1 MNLTANKNKP
11 ARAIAMVVRTFLRPA
26 LYFSLAAVMS
36 ACSQQISEQELLG
49 RAQAAFAEGDLKSA
63 VIDVKTA
70 LQQNADNTQARRL
83 LGEIYAFQQD
93 PIAAADEFERALRH
107 SNDDELRVLYARALV
122 TASRGELLLGLHDA
136 DNFVSVERNPQ
147 YLTALALAQIAAGQ
161 PVLARELLDEAL
173 LTGADDP
180 YVATAYAFYLLLHGG
195 GPEEAQA
202 TLMDTLAQHP
212 GHVEAW
218 SLLGDIQ
225 QMRTEFANAEA
236 SYTKAVKLNPYRLAD
251 RLNLIVMR
259 IEQGELDAARSE
271 LQPLLTNNP
280 NHPGVNFVQGRMLM
294 ASGDDAAALEA
305 FYKVLSDV
313 PNHPGSLYLAAVANR
328 REGNLSTALNQ
339 LNSYLVIRP
348 KDLSGRLQLANL
360 HLLLDNPQEAEDI
373 ARTILAQHPEH
384 QAAMGL
390 LAASL
395 SARGAHQESIALYQ
409 RIVALQPDSTAARL
423 ALGSALQR
431 AGDSTASIAQFRD
444 ARDRDPQSNAAWEH
458 LIQML
463 VISGDLADAGKEAEA
478 YATAFPTSA
487 RPNLFLGGVALQ
499 KQDLSAAHS
508 YLERA
513 LALDPGNVA
522 ANRALAALAGDDLE
536 QARKRYMDALAHHPD
551 DATSLLNLAAIE
563 GARGDFRAMESNLNT
578 AVKADSNALSPRL
591 SLARLKLEQGRAAD
605 AVTLLN
611 DIRDHHRSEPGVWLL
626 LTEALL
632 AVGDVAAA
640 SEAAENL
647 LDLLPNDEV
656 ALATV
661 ARVELRNGRFADAEA
676 HLRKALEKQADN
688 IPLHKLLAD
697 ALMGQGKLEET
708 SALLAA
714 LPPEEANEP
723 TTQVALGRIALAS
736 NQPAEAEAYLRKAM
750 SANPNAMTL
759 LWLGGAITAQGRSSE
774 ALGLLAT
781 WLADNPDDVLV
792 RNQLAASYLQS
803 GRELEAR
810 GQYQEI
816 LQKMPDNVLIL
827 NNLAW
832 LFRTDDPQRALAYI
846 EKANRLAPDNAQVKD
861 TYAMIQLERNAIRE
875 ALALNQKALELTPDN
890 PQLLYHRTMILRAD
904 GQNEEVIRILEKLVT
919 QPDFAQMEEAR
930 SLLVQ
935 LRGS

>member
-1 MNLTANKNKP
+1 MNLTSNKNKP
-11 ARAIAMVVRTFLRPA
+11 ARATAMVVRTFLRPA
-26 LYFSLAAVMS
+26 IYLFLAAVMS

-49 RAQAAFAEGDLKSA
+49 RAQTAFAEGDLKSA

-70 LQQNADNTQARRL
+70 LQQNPDNIQARRL

-93 PIAAADEFERALRH
+93 PIAATDEFERALRN
-107 SNDDELRVLYARALV
+107 SNDGELRVLYARALA
-122 TASRGELLLGLHDA
+122 TAGRGELLLGLHEA
-136 DNFVSVERNPQ
+136 DNFVSVEDDPR

-161 PVLARELLDEAL
+161 PLLASELLDEAL

-202 TLMDTLAQHP
+202 SLLDTLAQHP
-212 GHVEAW
+212 DHAEAW

-225 QMRTEFANAEA
+225 QMRTEFGAAET
-236 SYTKAVKLNPYRLAD
+236 SYAKAATLNPYRLAD
-251 RLNLIVMR
+251 RLNLIAMR
-259 IEQGELDAARSE
+259 IEQGKLDAARSE
-271 LQPLLTNNP
+271 LQPLSTNNP
-280 NHPGVNFVQGRMLM
+280 NHPGVNFIQGRMLM
-294 ASGDDAAALEA
+294 ASGDEAAALAA
-305 FYKVLSDV
+305 FYKVLSEV

-339 LNSYLVIRP
+339 LNSYLVIHP

-360 HLLLDNPQEAEDI
+360 HLLMDNPQEAGRI
-373 ARTILAQHPEH
+373 ARVVLAEHPQH
-384 QAAMGL
+384 QAATGL

-395 SARGAHQESIALYQ
+395 SERGAHQESIELYQ
-409 RIVALQPDSTAARL
+409 QILSHQPDSTAASL
-423 ALGSALQR
+423 ALGSALHR
-431 AGDSTASIAQFRD
+431 AGDSAASTAQFRS

-463 VISGDLADAGKEAEA
+463 AISGDVAGAGKEAEA
-478 YATAFPTSA
+478 YAAQFPSSA
-487 RPNLFLGGVALQ
+487 RPHLFLGGVALQ
-499 KQDLSAAHS
+499 KQDLPAAQTH
-508 YLERA
+508 LEQA
-513 LALDPGNVA
+513 LALDPGNVT

-536 QARKRYMDALAHHPD
+536 QARERYMDALAHHPD

-563 GARGDFRAMESNLNT
+563 EARGDFRAMESNLNT

-591 SLARLKLEQGRAAD
+591 SLARLKLEQGRASD

-611 DIRDHHRSEPGVWLL
+611 GIRDHHRREPGVWLL

-640 SEAAENL
+640 AEAAETL
-647 LDLLPNDEV
+647 LDLLPGDAI

-661 ARVELRNGRFADAEA
+661 ARVELRSGRYADAEA
-676 HLRKALEKQADN
+676 HLRQALEKQADN
-688 IPLHKLLAD
+688 TYLHKLLAD

-714 LPPEEANEP
+714 LPPQEANDP
-723 TTQVALGRIALAS
+723 TTQVALGRIALAR

-750 SANPNAMTL
+750 SSNPNAMTL
-759 LWLGGAITAQGRSSE
+759 LWLGGALSAQDRSSE

-803 GRELEAR
+803 GRELESR
-810 GQYQEI
+810 EQYEEI
-816 LQKMPDNVLIL
+816 LKRMPDDVLIL

-832 LFRTDDPQRALAYI
+832 LYRSDDPQRALVHI
-846 EKANRLAPDNAQVKD
+846 GKANTLAPDNAQVKD
-861 TYAMIQLERNAIRE
+861 TYAMIQLERNAVRE
-875 ALALNQKALELTPDN
+875 ALALNQKALDLMPDD

-904 GQNEEVIRILEKLVT
+904 GQNEEVIRILEMLVNK
-919 QPDFAQMEEAR
+919 PDFAQMEEAR